1 MSIRK
6 SFVTLLVSAA
16 LFVALPAGAQTA
28 RPGDRAVK
36 DLIEQVQKSEKTFAS
51 ALDKNVKKSTIRGAS
66 GEVDVENFLK
76 DFKTSIDRL
85 ADRFDSKYSA
95 SSELNT
101 VMDQAGRVEKFI
113 QSQPPA
119 LKGRSEW
126 DDFKAS
132 LQSLAAAYGSVFP
145 PDESKPPRR
154 MNDLEIQQAADS
166 AIDHGSKLRKKLSDV
181 FSKEEK
187 QAKET
192 AQADIDA
199 MQKAAKNLKARV
211 DDGKP
216 ASGEAGV
223 FSDSV
228 KKLRASLG
236 SRTLQGDA
244 KTASDGISAA
254 VAKVEQAFGISA
266 SSEPTGTAAPATG
279 GAAGTAAPP
288 ATVAPAPAAPATAA
302 PATAT
307 PPADTAAPATP
318 PPPSGGA
325 ATG

>member
-1 MSIRK
+1 
-6 SFVTLLVSAA
+6 
-16 LFVALPAGAQTA
+16 
-28 RPGDRAVK
+28 
-36 DLIEQVQKSEKTFAS
+36 
-51 ALDKNVKKSTIRGAS
+51 
-66 GEVDVENFLK
+66 
-76 DFKTSIDRL
+76 
-85 ADRFDSKYSA
+85 
-95 SSELNT
+95 
-101 VMDQAGRVEKFI
+101 
-113 QSQPPA
+113 
-119 LKGRSEW
+119 
-126 DDFKAS
+126 
-132 LQSLAAAYGSVFP
+132 
-145 PDESKPPRR
+145 

-228 KKLRASLG
+228 KKVQASLG

-254 VAKVEQAFGISA
+254 VAKVQQAFGMSA
-266 SSEPTGTAAPATG
+266 SSEPASTTPPATG
-279 GAAGTAAPP
+279 GAGAAAAP
-288 ATVAPAPAAPATAA
+288 ATAAPATAA

-318 PPPSGGA
+318 PAPSGGS

>member
-1 MSIRK
+1 MDKVK
-6 SFVTLLVSAA
+6 SFVAFLVFSA
-16 LFVALPAGAQTA
+16 LSFALPAGAQSA

-36 DLIEQVQKSEKTFAS
+36 DLIEQVQKSEQVFAR

-76 DFKTSIDRL
+76 DFETSIDRL
-85 ADRFDSKYSA
+85 KERFDAKYSA
-95 SSELNT
+95 SAELNA
-101 VMDQAGRVEKFI
+101 VMRQAGGIEKFI

-145 PDESKPPRR
+145 PDEGKPPRR

-181 FSKEEK
+181 FGKEEK
-187 QAKET
+187 QARES

-199 MQKAAKNLKARV
+199 MQKAAKTLKSRV
-211 DDGKP
+211 DAGKP
-216 ASGEAGV
+216 ASGEAAV
-223 FSDSV
+223 FSDAV
-228 KKLRASLG
+228 KKVRASLG
-236 SRTLQGDA
+236 SRTLEGDA

-254 VAKVEQAFGISA
+254 VAKVEQAFGIPATSEPASA
-266 SSEPTGTAAPATG
+266 SAS
-279 GAAGTAAPP
+279 
-288 ATVAPAPAAPATAA
+288 
-302 PATAT
+302 
-307 PPADTAAPATP
+307 
-318 PPPSGGA
+318 
-325 ATG
+325 